1 MSAGAIPAARPVA
14 LASAGIGVVAV
25 TFGMAR
31 YGFGLL
37 APDIRASFGLSS
49 GALGL
54 LAAASYVAYLA
65 TSVAAGLLSAR
76 LGARA
81 IVAAGGACAVAG
93 MTLAGLAQTPS
104 VLFAGLL
111 VAGASAGL
119 VFPPF
124 SDVVSRRL
132 PIARRAR
139 VLSAISSGTG
149 WGVALAA
156 LVALVVDDWRTT
168 WLLFA
173 LIAAAATGWA
183 VVVLP
188 GRLAPEHSTGIVQRR
203 PHWFV
208 CPRSGALLGGALLVG
223 LASSVYWTFGVDLL
237 AGDGGLSSTQ
247 SRIFLVVVGV
257 ASVGGTLS
265 GDLVRRLGGQATF
278 VLALAGE
285 TAALLLLGLAPG
297 HVGAALASAVLFGA
311 AYNVVLA
318 VEAIWSSLVFIERPS
333 AGLAATMVMNG
344 LGFLVGPPILG
355 AVADHTGYGAVF
367 VAAAGLLLAT
377 TALAPREHLE

>member
-1 MSAGAIPAARPVA
+1 
-14 LASAGIGVVAV
+14 
-25 TFGMAR
+25 
-31 YGFGLL
+31 
-37 APDIRASFGLSS
+37 
-49 GALGL
+49 
-54 LAAASYVAYLA
+54 
-65 TSVAAGLLSAR
+65 
-76 LGARA
+76 
-81 IVAAGGACAVAG
+81 
-93 MTLAGLAQTPS
+93 
-104 VLFAGLL
+104 
-111 VAGASAGL
+111 
-119 VFPPF
+119 
-124 SDVVSRRL
+124 
-132 PIARRAR
+132 
-139 VLSAISSGTG
+139 
-149 WGVALAA
+149 
-156 LVALVVDDWRTT
+156 
-168 WLLFA
+168 
-173 LIAAAATGWA
+173 
-183 VVVLP
+183 
-188 GRLAPEHSTGIVQRR
+188 
-203 PHWFV
+203 
-208 CPRSGALLGGALLVG
+208 